1 MGKENILDVI
11 ALELSVVKTEL
22 VIKLKEIPKSKRKQI
37 ERRIV
42 RLKWI
47 VDSLQK
53 LNSIPTK

>member
-1 MGKENILDVI
+1 MDKENILDII
-11 ALELSVVKTEL
+11 ALELNSVKTEL
-22 VIKLKEIPKSKRKQI
+22 VLKLKKIPKGKRKPI

-53 LNSIPTK
+53 LNSIPLR